1 MAGPGSRA
9 RHWPSRFCRP
19 NDKSGKS
26 CTMLESN
33 DRASPQ
39 ISAIFK
45 QAFVLR
51 CRTFVHARKR
61 PRRYTLRLPVK
72 YRATG
77 ERHWHEGTTVSL
89 SESGAVIDGDVLPS
103 RDQHV
108 VVMISL
114 PSGGGCLS
122 GRGRIV

>member
-1 MAGPGSRA
+1 
-9 RHWPSRFCRP
+9 
-19 NDKSGKS
+19 
-26 CTMLESN
+26 
-33 DRASPQ
+33 
-39 ISAIFK
+39 
-45 QAFVLR
+45 
-51 CRTFVHARKR
+51 
-61 PRRYTLRLPVK
+61 VK

-77 ERHWHEGTTVSL
+77 ERQWHEGTTVSL

-122 GRGRIV
+122 GRGRIVSAPAAQAPSGGGSFAITVPHYRLEHRTAARYRFDVLLQEC